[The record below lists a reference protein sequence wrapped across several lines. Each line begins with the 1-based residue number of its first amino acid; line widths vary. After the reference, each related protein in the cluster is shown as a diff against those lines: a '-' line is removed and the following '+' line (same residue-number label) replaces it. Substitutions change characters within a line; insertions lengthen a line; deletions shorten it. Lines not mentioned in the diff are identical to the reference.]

1 MIERCPFCER
11 YMARWTHRR
20 YFIGECY
27 STRGPF
33 IIGRCDR
40 KNERFCKRFEWCI
53 QWHVSLPV
61 MRPHG
66 PVWCG
71 QQSLKRRDG
80 RGP

>member
-33 IIGRCDR
+33 IIRRGNGE
-40 KNERFCKRFEWCI
+40 NERFCERFQWC
-53 QWHVSLPV
+53 V
-61 MRPHG
+61 
-66 PVWCG
+66 
-71 QQSLKRRDG
+71 
-80 RGP
+80 